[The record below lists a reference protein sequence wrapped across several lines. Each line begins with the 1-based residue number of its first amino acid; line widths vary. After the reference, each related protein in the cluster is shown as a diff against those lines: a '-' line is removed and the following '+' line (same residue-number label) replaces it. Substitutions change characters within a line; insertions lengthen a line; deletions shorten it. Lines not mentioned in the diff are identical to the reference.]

1 MPAASTSSSPVLVSK
16 HHSPLKEPESS
27 LKKRLVT
34 DLGQRWM
41 MSPGSPLLPERRK
54 RFQRMTEAQ
63 EEGRRHRVGG
73 REGALGGRVG
83 QCGEKREFA
92 LNV

>member
-41 MSPGSPLLPERRK
+41 MSPGSPLLPESKETISEDDRG
-54 RFQRMTEAQ
+54 T
-63 EEGRRHRVGG
+63 GG
-73 REGALGGRVG
+73 REKTQSGR
-83 QCGEKREFA
+83 KRGSFGRESGT
-92 LNV
+92 VW